1 MRKTTL
7 MIAAALCA
15 VWLTTTPGIAAQSGI
30 AAGSGTA
37 AASDPQAAGPR
48 WSYNEMLAAYERSA
62 QLVES
67 TAILIPNLSRAG
79 EPLLE
84 QAKQA
89 VIALQAN
96 GGALETVHVH
106 RLNAAL
112 RGYLQLLDA
121 MEKPYPLP
129 ETTERQVSE
138 LRKLALELDAWEA
151 QLLRENQ
158 AALRGSDRD
167 NFARYREANAKVPP
181 PNQKNPRVLFLGDSI
196 TDGWRLE
203 EYFPGYDFVNRGISG
218 QVTGQMLGRFQNDVI
233 SLRPSALVVLAG
245 TNDIGRG
252 VTSEVIESNFRSMFD
267 LADKHRIRVIVC
279 TVMPVSD
286 YAKDRGARYIQ
297 TQRRSPARIAALNIW
312 LKQEV
317 ARRKYKLVDY
327 HAAMVDESGSLKRDY
342 SDDGLHPNAA
352 GYRAIA
358 PLILS
363 AIRDTVKFPN
373 R

>member
-1 MRKTTL
+1 MRLKSRMWALVLSAILLSVTGARPL
-7 MIAAALCA
+7 HGQAPAPAAEAAA
-15 VWLTTTPGIAAQSGI
+15 
-30 AAGSGTA
+30 
-37 AASDPQAAGPR
+37 PR
-48 WSYNEMLAAYERSA
+48 WSANEMLAAYERSA

-89 VIALQAN
+89 TLNLHAN
-96 GGALETVHVH
+96 GGGQNALQVH

-129 ETTERQVSE
+129 EATDKQVAE
-138 LRKLALELDAWEA
+138 LRALFLQLDAWEME
-151 QLLRENQ
+151 LLRRNQ
-158 AALRGSDRD
+158 SALRGSDRD
-167 NFARYREANAKVPP
+167 NFARYREANTRLPAPNAKS
-181 PNQKNPRVLFLGDSI
+181 PRVVFLGDSI
-196 TDGWRLE
+196 TDSWRLE

-218 QVTGQMLGRFQNDVI
+218 QMTGQMLGRFQRDVI
-233 SLRPSALVVLAG
+233 DLRPAAMVILAG
-245 TNDIGRG
+245 TNDIGNG
-252 VTSEVIESNFRSMFD
+252 VPSEVIESNYESMFD
-267 LADKHRIRVIVC
+267 LADKHRIKVIVA

-286 YAKDRGARYIQ
+286 YAKDRGMRYIQ
-297 TQRRSPARIAALNIW
+297 TQRRSPSRIAALNVW
-312 LKQEV
+312 LKQEA
-317 ARRKYKLVDY
+317 ARRHYKIVDY
-327 HAAMVDESGSLKRDY
+327 HAALADNTGALRKEL

-358 PLILS
+358 PLVMA
-363 AIRDTVKFPN
+363 AIRDVVKLPA